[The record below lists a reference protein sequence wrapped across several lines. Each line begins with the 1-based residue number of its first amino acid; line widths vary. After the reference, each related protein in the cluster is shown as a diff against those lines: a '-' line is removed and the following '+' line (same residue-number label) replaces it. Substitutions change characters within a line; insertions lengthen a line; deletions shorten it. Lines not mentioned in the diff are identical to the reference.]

1 VLSLAHALERH
12 KTLSGD
18 DVVAVL
24 ECRQGPIVD
33 GRIYDDPAFVAEL
46 EAYHEAAVEAHRRH
60 TSIAAPL
67 PAPRHPEPEIVQGE
81 LVSVDGRSAAASSN
95 GTGKGWPPPPLPDAH
110 AEAMAAPEDED
121 VSEKGGAGSPG

>member
-1 VLSLAHALERH
+1 ERH

-46 EAYHEAAVEAHRRH
+46 ETYHEAAVEAHRRH
-60 TSIAAPL
+60 TAIATPL
-67 PAPRHPEPEIVQGE
+67 PAPHVPESEIVQGE
-81 LVSVDGRSAAASSN
+81 LVSVDGRAAAASSN
-95 GTGKGWPPPPLPDAH
+95 GKGSGWPPPPLRDAH
-110 AEAMAAPEDED
+110 AEAAAPDEKD
-121 VSEKGGAGSPG
+121 VSEQGGA